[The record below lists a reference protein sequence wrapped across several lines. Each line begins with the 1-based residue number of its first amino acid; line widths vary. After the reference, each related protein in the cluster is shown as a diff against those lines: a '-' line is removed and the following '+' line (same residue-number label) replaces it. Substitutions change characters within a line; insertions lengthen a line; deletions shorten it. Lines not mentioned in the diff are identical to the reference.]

1 MLLLATQAA
10 KLALP
15 WNCCRLLMRMQRLL
29 TKSLFTSP
37 QARLP
42 TMTAKQLH
50 EYVNNVRKASYVMSN
65 RNFNYVVLHI
75 SRLS

>member
-1 MLLLATQAA
+1 MLLLANQAA
-10 KLALP
+10 QLALP
-15 WNCCRLLMRMQRLL
+15 WNCCRLLMHMQRLF
-29 TKSLFTSP
+29 TKSPFTSP

-42 TMTAKQLH
+42 FMTAKQLH

-65 RNFNYVVLHI
+65 RNFNHVVLRM